1 VPASHHS
8 SARTASQPS
17 VLLLEQYDAL
27 AAAIGSALKKFAP
40 HHATSVAR
48 TLAEAEKLA
57 AKIQPELFM
66 IDVDPPWI
74 GISEFLEKM
83 RDAYPT
89 ARVLII
95 GASIHAEIA
104 AERGFFCG
112 LQFIGKPFEL
122 AAFGAAVQAVLGPWH
137 ESEAAVA
144 RGTLRDLNSIEIL
157 LLHCTAGANVTI
169 NLAANAHRR
178 GKIYIVGGQIA
189 HAEAGELTGA
199 EALREMLSWSKARA
213 SETKAAA
220 PKQRTIERDWPG
232 IIVQALREQKAAAP
246 IRVAPVAQPPP
257 KTKKTG
263 KKIVVIDD
271 TEMLLIFVEDVLAT
285 DDPQLQITTA
295 LSGTDGVKETE
306 RVLPDLVLLDF
317 SLPDF
322 NGDEVCKRL
331 LQNERTARVPVL
343 MMSGHIAEMNAVAT
357 KFENVVATIEKP
369 FLSDALVQLVK
380 KTLAAGPRAVVPK
393 KKEQPIAPAAPTPP
407 PKQAPPA
414 KTPTLR
420 SKQTTVPKAPAPPPQ
435 DQQSRIERTTSVTSA
450 LAPSEFEM
458 QRRPEPA
465 PPMQVAAAP
474 AAPVVRVA
482 PSEKTDAVLSL
493 YLEVLSMQLTPEL
506 QMGAIRAR
514 PSSPIV
520 SLQLSSAAA
529 QSAIGQTGFQLGAT
543 SLDTNG
549 RITALRLIP
558 TSHLFQAAQTRAAF
572 EIGGVAVIPN
582 KMRARVQLT
591 PAGTTPMTMEM
602 LAHLELVAVELSPTF
617 QVSQLILNSRANSV
631 RVTLDPKAPHQ
642 SGANFEA
649 SSLKL
654 DPEGRITELVL
665 SPIR

>member
-1 VPASHHS
+1 VPASPQS
-8 SARTASQPS
+8 SARAASQPS

-40 HHATSVAR
+40 NHTTSVAR

-57 AKIQPELFM
+57 AKIGPELFV
-66 IDVDPPWI
+66 IDVDPPWL

-89 ARVLII
+89 ARVLVI
-95 GASIHAEIA
+95 GAAIPAQVA
-104 AERGFFCG
+104 AERGFSCG

-137 ESEAAVA
+137 ESEAAA
-144 RGTLRDLNSIEIL
+144 TRGTLRELNSIEIL
-157 LLHCTAGANVTI
+157 LLHCAASANVTI
-169 NLAANAHRR
+169 NLAANGHRK
-178 GKIYIVGGQIA
+178 GKIYILAGHVV
-189 HAEAGELTGA
+189 HAEAGKLGGA
-199 EALREMLSWSKARA
+199 EALREMLSWSKTRVTETRA
-213 SETKAAA
+213 VA
-220 PKQRTIERDWPG
+220 PKRTIDRDWTA
-232 IIVQALREQKAAAP
+232 IIIEALRQQKVAAP
-246 IRVAPVAQPPP
+246 IKVAPAAQPPP
-257 KTKKTG
+257 KLKKTG

-285 DDPQLQITTA
+285 SDPQLQITTA
-295 LSGTDGVKETE
+295 LSGADGVKETE
-306 RVLPDLVLLDF
+306 RVIPDLVLLDY

-322 NGDEVCKRL
+322 NGNEVCRRL
-331 LQNERTARVPVL
+331 LENERTAGVPIL

-357 KFENVVATIEKP
+357 QFENVVATIEKP

-380 KTLAAGPRAVVPK
+380 KTLIGRARPVVAK
-393 KKEQPIAPAAPTPP
+393 KRAEPVAAPAPPAP
-407 PKQAPPA
+407 PKPAPPA
-414 KTPTLR
+414 KAA
-420 SKQTTVPKAPAPPPQ
+420 VPRPQ
-435 DQQSRIERTTSVTSA
+435 DRQARVEQTTSVTSA

-458 QRRPEPA
+458 QRRAVPA
-465 PPMQVAAAP
+465 PPVQVTAMQPVQATAP
-474 AAPVVRVA
+474 PTVRVA
-482 PSEKTDAVLSL
+482 PGEKNDAVLGL
-493 YLEVLSMQLTPEL
+493 FLEVVSMQLTPEL

-543 SLDTNG
+543 SLDANG
-549 RITALRLIP
+549 RIAALRLIP
-558 TSHLFQAAQTRAAF
+558 TPHPFQAAQTRGAF

-582 KMRARVQLT
+582 NMRARVQLT
-591 PAGTTPMTMEM
+591 PAGTTPMTIEM

-617 QVSQLILNSRANSV
+617 QLAQLILNSRSDSV

-649 SSLKL
+649 SALKL
-654 DPEGRITELVL
+654 DQAGRITELVL